1 MAGITAI
8 SVSKTIASGDTATDK
23 TATGFIAGERV
34 ALGTDP
40 AASTHQ
46 WSMARPADSS
56 SNADLSDETAAA
68 PTFYLE
74 VAGYYVIRCLV
85 DGATEYLLRISVTEP
100 ATATVRNAVN
110 YQPVLDAAVP
120 TPTAGVTVYYSSD
133 QDALVYKDTAG
144 DLFTFD
150 VTAIP

>member
-1 MAGITAI
+1 MAGITIVTI
-8 SVSKTIASGDTATDK
+8 SASVLSAATAVDK
-23 TATGFIAGERV
+23 TATGFIVGER
-34 ALGTDP
+34 ATLGVTSG
-40 AASTHQ
+40 STFA
-46 WSMARPADSS
+46 WSLARPADSS
-56 SNADLSDETAAA
+56 SNADLSSETAAA

-74 VAGYYVIRCLV
+74 VAGYYIVRCLV
-85 DGATEYLLRISVTEP
+85 DGSTEYLLRISVTEP

-133 QDALVYKDTAG
+133 QSALVYKDAAG
-144 DLFTFD
+144 DLFAID